1 MEERAGDG
9 AAETA
14 ARDGGRGGRA
24 GRLRGV
30 AIGLLLVAVAAAAVA
45 SVFIS
50 SALSHPDATAPRAQT
65 RTLPVITLYTG
76 GGSGAP
82 ATGTHV
88 MPTPGSGPHGAPGQ
102 ISAQDGPTAANELIV
117 VSLSKQQL
125 WAYQAG
131 KPVFSTPVT
140 TGQPAL
146 PTPTGMFTIMQ
157 TIADTTFYSPW
168 PQGSPYYYTPEHIN
182 YAMLFAD
189 GGYFLHDASW
199 RHCFGPGTNVPHTC
213 PDGTQETG
221 SHGCV
226 NLPVPA
232 AAWLFNWVQ
241 VGATVRIEG

>member
-1 MEERAGDG
+1 MAERAEEG
-9 AAETA
+9 AAHV
-14 ARDGGRGGRA
+14 GGDAG
-24 GRLRGV
+24 GRLRSV
-30 AIGLLLVAVAAAAVA
+30 AIGLALVAVAAAAVG

-50 SALSHPDATAPRAQT
+50 SALSRPEGAAPHTQT
-65 RTLPVITLYTG
+65 RALPVITLYDN
-76 GGSGAP
+76 GSGGASSS
-82 ATGTHV
+82 GTHV
-88 MPTPGSGPHGAPGQ
+88 TPTPSGGSHGAPSQ
-102 ISAQDGPTAANELIV
+102 ISAQDAPTAASELIV

-131 KPVFSTPVT
+131 KQVFSTPVT

-146 PTPTGMFTIMQ
+146 PTPAGTFTIMQ
-157 TIADTTFYSPW
+157 KISDTTFYSPW
-168 PQGSPYYYTPEHIN
+168 PQDSPYYYTPEHIN

-199 RHCFGPGTNVPHTC
+199 RHCFGPGTDVPHTC

-232 AAWLFNWVQ
+232 AAWLYNWVQ